1 MKKIFVTI
9 AAVFAVLGSAIAL
22 SACADGGH
30 TEHDFTGDWVKTDPE
45 YHWHVCAADG
55 CDETDEK
62 VAHSWVAD
70 TDKTDVAATCMADG
84 IRYLKCPECGAE
96 KSETITTRP
105 NHDFTGAW
113 VTSDPDYHWHVCG
126 TEDCG
131 EIDEKVAHDWVADES
146 KTDVAATCIADG
158 IRYLKCSGCGKE
170 KSEILTDRPAH
181 DFTGAWVNTNAEYHW
196 HVCTTEG
203 CDETDTKVA
212 HVCDNYAKV
221 DDDVH
226 SKTCVCGYSV
236 NEAHDWDEG
245 EITTPPTDTE
255 KGVRTYTCS
264 VCHGTKTEE
273 IPENLHEH
281 TPNAGWASDDN
292 SHWHTCSGCS
302 EKLDKAD
309 HVWVSDTDK
318 TDVDATC
325 NSDGI
330 RYLKCS
336 GCGKEKS
343 ETLTERPAHDY
354 EGQDYISDGADGHHQ
369 VCKACG
375 EASETVAHTRV
386 EDVTAEATFWAV
398 GSKEVTCVHCDY
410 SATETIAR
418 LDTASFADDF
428 SKENNPNGSWS
439 YGMVEY
445 IWGANENFNFTAA
458 TEKTADGWKTTFTEE
473 HEGGT
478 STTFT
483 NEIKNGFIDSGHWAT
498 VAFTFTEET
507 TATVN
512 FKFTGNYVKDP
523 VTDEDII
530 EDPNKFN
537 CRIGVKNASNVIY
550 GNPEFIGGDGGL
562 HVCELT
568 TPVDGGE
575 PVIGRTYHFNAGDT
589 IYFMIEHTNGW
600 ASGNLDL
607 TITRTEANA

>member
-70 TDKTDVAATCMADG
+70 TDKTDIAATCIADG
-84 IRYLKCPECGAE
+84 IRYLKCSECGAE

-181 DFTGAWVNTNAEYHW
+181 DFTGAWVNTDSEYHW
-196 HVCTTEG
+196 HVCKTEG

-236 NEAHDWDEG
+236 NEPHYWDEG
-245 EITTPPTDTE
+245 EVTTPPTDTE

-264 VCHGTKTEE
+264 VCHGTKTEV

-343 ETLTERPAHDY
+343 ETITDRPDHDY
-354 EGQDYISDGADGHHQ
+354 EGQDYISDGANGHHQ

-375 EASETVAHTRV
+375 ESSETVAHTRV
-386 EDVTAEATFWAV
+386 ENVTAAATFWAA
-398 GSKEVTCVHCDY
+398 GSKEVTCEHCDY
-410 SATETIAR
+410 SATETIER
-418 LDTASFADDF
+418 LDTVNNAEGFDASNTATGDWRYGKIEIGNWDNILAD
-428 SKENNPNGSWS
+428 NNTLTQATDKNG
-439 YGMVEY
+439 G
-445 IWGANENFNFTAA
+445 G
-458 TEKTADGWKTTFTEE
+458 DGWTIDGKEVKAGWMSGSCIYVSYTAKEAVTLKVEVEVKRTSHMEGETKVDNKRFDVRTQIDGDAGARYHGAYDEKGVMKFTEE
-473 HEGGT
+473 YTLEAGKTLYMVFT
-478 STTFT
+478 SKG
-483 NEIKNGFIDSGHWAT
+483 EDSGYEQADYSIKISRAEQ
-498 VAFTFTEET
+498 VS
-507 TATVN
+507 
-512 FKFTGNYVKDP
+512 D
-523 VTDEDII
+523 
-530 EDPNKFN
+530 
-537 CRIGVKNASNVIY
+537 
-550 GNPEFIGGDGGL
+550 
-562 HVCELT
+562 
-568 TPVDGGE
+568 
-575 PVIGRTYHFNAGDT
+575 
-589 IYFMIEHTNGW
+589 
-600 ASGNLDL
+600 
-607 TITRTEANA
+607 

>member
-1 MKKIFVTI
+1 M
-9 AAVFAVLGSAIAL
+9 
-22 SACADGGH
+22 
-30 TEHDFTGDWVKTDPE
+30 
-45 YHWHVCAADG
+45 
-55 CDETDEK
+55 
-62 VAHSWVAD
+62 
-70 TDKTDVAATCMADG
+70 
-84 IRYLKCPECGAE
+84 
-96 KSETITTRP
+96 
-105 NHDFTGAW
+105 
-113 VTSDPDYHWHVCG
+113 
-126 TEDCG
+126 
-131 EIDEKVAHDWVADES
+131 
-146 KTDVAATCIADG
+146 
-158 IRYLKCSGCGKE
+158 
-170 KSEILTDRPAH
+170 
-181 DFTGAWVNTNAEYHW
+181 
-196 HVCTTEG
+196 
-203 CDETDTKVA
+203 
-212 HVCDNYAKV
+212 
-221 DDDVH
+221 
-226 SKTCVCGYSV
+226 
-236 NEAHDWDEG
+236 
-245 EITTPPTDTE
+245 PP
-255 KGVRTYTCS
+255 TYTCS
-264 VCHGTKTEE
+264 VCHGTKTEV

-354 EGQDYISDGADGHHQ
+354 EGQDYISDGANGHHQ

-375 EASETVAHTRV
+375 ESSETVAHTRV
-386 EDVTAEATFWAV
+386 ENVTAAATFWAA
-398 GSKEVTCVHCDY
+398 GSKEVTCEHCDY